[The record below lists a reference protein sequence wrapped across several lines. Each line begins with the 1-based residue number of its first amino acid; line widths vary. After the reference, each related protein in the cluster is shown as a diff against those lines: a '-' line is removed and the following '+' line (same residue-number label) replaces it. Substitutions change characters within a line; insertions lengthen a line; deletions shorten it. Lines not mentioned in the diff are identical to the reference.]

1 MDIQSILI
9 PITLFAL
16 LIASYTDIKHREVAD
31 WINYGLIFAALGI
44 RSIVSVEQG
53 WSILLSGLLGLGV
66 CYGLAATLYYTNQ
79 WGGGDSKLLMA
90 MGAVIGIEY
99 PFTAASLHLGGY
111 LMGLLVLGAA
121 YGLLWM
127 GFLAIQN
134 TKLFWRK
141 TKLFIGRYSPLH
153 TVILI
158 YTAFFVII
166 SIKFAFFWPITIFP
180 MSVFY
185 LIAFMNT
192 MEDTLFLKK
201 KDINELTEGD
211 WLAED
216 VTVSGK
222 VMLTKRTLEMKD
234 LNTLQRLR
242 REKKIAWV
250 TIKEGIPFV
259 PSFLLAYLV
268 YLGGSAVW
276 ELVWKVLF

>member
-99 PFTAASLHLGGY
+99 PFTAASLNLGGY
-111 LMGLLVLGAA
+111 LTGLLLLGAV

-141 TKLFIGRYSPLH
+141 TKLFIGRYSPL
-153 TVILI
+153 
-158 YTAFFVII
+158 
-166 SIKFAFFWPITIFP
+166 
-180 MSVFY
+180 
-185 LIAFMNT
+185 
-192 MEDTLFLKK
+192 
-201 KDINELTEGD
+201 
-211 WLAED
+211 
-216 VTVSGK
+216 
-222 VMLTKRTLEMKD
+222 
-234 LNTLQRLR
+234 
-242 REKKIAWV
+242 
-250 TIKEGIPFV
+250 
-259 PSFLLAYLV
+259 
-268 YLGGSAVW
+268 
-276 ELVWKVLF
+276 